1 MGYDHQAIERHWQT
15 YWQQHETFKAEVDPE
30 RPKFYVLDMFP
41 YPSGNGLHVGH
52 VEGYTATDI
61 IARYKRMRGFN
72 VLHPM
77 GWDAFGLP
85 AERYAMKTGRHP
97 ESTTAENCANF
108 RAQLQ
113 RLGFSY
119 DWSREINTTSPDYYK
134 WTQWIFLQMWGHY
147 YDREQGKAR
156 PIEQLAIP
164 EPVKAQ
170 GEAAV
175 ARYRDD
181 RRLAYLQDSPV
192 NWCPDLRIV
201 LANEEVAEVV
211 DAGHEVIR
219 KPMKQWMLRITEYA
233 ERLLADLEGLDWP
246 PHVLEIQRNWVGRSE
261 GAQIDFA
268 VEGAVEGHEGQVL
281 TVFTTRPDT
290 LYGATYMVLA
300 PEHPLVQTI
309 TTAAQREAVQAYVD
323 KTLRRT
329 ERDRQSASIEGVKTG
344 VDTGAAARHPLT
356 GDSIPIWI
364 ADYVLMGYGT
374 GAIMAVPAHDERDHA
389 FARAMELPIVQ
400 VVAPAKGEV
409 DVQAQA
415 YVSHE
420 GVAVNSPAIDG
431 LATPKAKATMIEH
444 LVAQGCGRAQV
455 TYKLRDWLFSRQR
468 YWGEPFPLEHAA
480 DGTVRAVAEDDLP
493 VLLPPMADFD
503 PSETGEPPLSKAT
516 DWVQR
521 PDGARRETNTMPQ
534 WAGSCWYYLR
544 YVDPRNSSLPWADQ
558 AESYWMP
565 VDLYVGGVEH
575 AATHLLYSRFWHK
588 VLYDLGHVSHPEPYR
603 RLVNQGIILGAVFVP
618 TEPGRER
625 DAQGRK
631 RIFVQSDV
639 QAHEQDGQTHYTL
652 TQTDEPL
659 RIQWD
664 KMSKS
669 RGNVINPDEVVQTYG
684 ADAVRMYEM
693 FMGPLEQSAPWQTE
707 GLAGVHRFLQRV
719 YRLWFAP
726 GADGAPDRL
735 RPMPA
740 GEGTERQRK
749 LLHRTIAEVT
759 ERIERMAFNTAI
771 SSLMVFVRDA
781 VPRGPD
787 GTPEGSPEPL
797 AQDAAAQI
805 TLLLAP
811 FAPHLAEHLWAALG
825 KTGSLAYEPW
835 PAADEALLRE
845 DTFTLVIQVNGKR
858 RGEVEAPKGASR
870 DELAALARATDEVQ
884 RHLGDREPRRVIVVP
899 GRLVNFVG

>member
-1 MGYDHQAIERHWQT
+1 MGYDHQAIERHWQA
-15 YWQQHETFKAEVDPE
+15 YWQEHETFKAEIDHE
-30 RPKFYVLDMFP
+30 RPKYYVLDMFP

-97 ESTTAENCANF
+97 EQTTAENCTNF

-119 DWSREINTTSPDYYK
+119 DWSREINTTDPGYYK

-147 YDREQGKAR
+147 YDHEAARAR
-156 PIEQLAIP
+156 PIAELPIP
-164 EPVKAQ
+164 EEVAAA
-170 GEAAV
+170 GDAAV
-175 ARYRDD
+175 AEYRDG
-181 RRLAYLQDSPV
+181 RRLAYLQNSPV

-201 LANEEVAEVV
+201 LANEEVAEMV

-246 PHVLEIQRNWVGRSE
+246 AHVLEIQRNWVGRSE
-261 GAQIDFA
+261 GAEIDFDI
-268 VEGAVEGHEGQVL
+268 EGHEGATL

-300 PEHPLVQTI
+300 PEHPLVATI
-309 TTAAQREAVQAYVD
+309 TTEAQRAAVDGYVD
-323 KTLRRT
+323 TTARRT
-329 ERDRQSASIEGVKTG
+329 ERDRQSASIEGIKTG
-344 VDTGAAARHPLT
+344 VDTGARARHPLT
-356 GDSIPIWI
+356 GESIPIWI

-389 FARAMELPIVQ
+389 FATAMELPIIQ
-400 VVAPAKGEV
+400 VVGPRKGEV
-409 DVQAQA
+409 DVQAEAFVQL
-415 YVSHE
+415 
-420 GVAVNSPAIDG
+420 GVAVNSPVIDG
-431 LATPKAKATMIEH
+431 LPTAEAKAKMIEH
-444 LVAQGCGRAQV
+444 LGADGCGRARV

-468 YWGEPFPLEHAA
+468 YWGEPFPLTHDA
-480 DGTVRAVAEDDLP
+480 DGIVHPVPETDLP
-493 VLLPPMADFD
+493 VELPPMADFD
-503 PSETGEPPLSKAT
+503 PSETGEPPLSKAS
-516 DWVQR
+516 DWVQM

-544 YVDPRNSSLPWADQ
+544 YIDPTNSSLPWAKE

-588 VLYDLGHVSHPEPYR
+588 VMFDLGHVSQPEPYE

-618 TEPGRER
+618 TDGSR
-625 DAQGRK
+625 DEEGRK
-631 RIFVQSDV
+631 RSFLPDEVDEI
-639 QAHEQDGQTHYTL
+639 EEDGQTRHALKGTG
-652 TQTDEPL
+652 EAVK
-659 RIQWD
+659 IQWD

-669 RGNVINPDEVVQTYG
+669 RGNVVNPDIVVEAYG
-684 ADAVRMYEM
+684 ADAVRVYEM

-719 YRLWFAP
+719 HRLFFE
-726 GADGAPDRL
+726 DGEEGEPDTL
-735 RPMPA
+735 RSMID
-740 GEGTERQRK
+740 GEGTKRQRR
-749 LLHRTIAEVT
+749 LLHRTIDEVT
-759 ERIERMAFNTAI
+759 QRIDRMSFNTAI
-771 SSLMVFVRDA
+771 SSLMVFVRDV
-781 VPRGPD
+781 VPRK
-787 GTPEGSPEPL
+787 EKAEAEPL
-797 AQDAAAQI
+797 GKDAATQFA
-805 TLLLAP
+805 LLLAP

-825 KTGSLAYEPW
+825 HTRSLSNEPW
-835 PAADEALLRE
+835 PAADEALLVE

-858 RGEVEAPKGASR
+858 RGEVQAPKAASK
-870 DELAALARATDEVQ
+870 DELAALARASDEVQ
-884 RHLGDREPRRVIVVP
+884 RHLDGREPKRVIVVP